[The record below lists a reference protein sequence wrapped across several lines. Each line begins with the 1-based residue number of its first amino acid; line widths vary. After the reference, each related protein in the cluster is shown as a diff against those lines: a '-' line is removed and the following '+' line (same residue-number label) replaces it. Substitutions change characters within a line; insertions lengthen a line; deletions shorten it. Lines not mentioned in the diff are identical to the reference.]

1 MPPTRTTDAEPT
13 TDEPDPAP
21 APPHTS
27 ALFDIR
33 TLIAL
38 LFGVYGIVVLLVGL
52 FATSHAEITS
62 SGGINLNLW
71 GGAAMLL
78 LSACFA
84 TWIRLRPP
92 SGTV

>member
-1 MPPTRTTDAEPT
+1 MPPTRTTDTEPT
-13 TDEPDPAP
+13 TDDPGPAS
-21 APPHTS
+21 APPRTA

-52 FATSHAEITS
+52 FATSHAEITR

-92 SGTV
+92 SETV